1 MLKELSV
8 SILAATTLFSASS
21 GAVLAEPLQ
30 APAVEAKAGSQAA
43 ESTVMAKIEWDEVPG
58 AAWYEISIR
67 DLDTNWKTIG
77 RNTSPDDTKY
87 RTYVKKGNEFKFWVG
102 AFDKKG
108 VLLKQDSTT
117 KRMNRDSSIYLEL

>member
-30 APAVEAKAGSQAA
+30 ASAVEAKAGSQAA
-43 ESTVMAKIEWDEVPG
+43 ERVLAKIVWNDVPG

-67 DLDTNWKTIG
+67 NLDTDRQYFNRENNDNKHLTYVDSG
-77 RNTSPDDTKY
+77 HKY
-87 RTYVKKGNEFKFWVG
+87 RFWVG
-102 AFDKKG
+102 AFDKNGK
-108 VLLKQDSTT
+108 LIKQDSTT
-117 KRMNRDSSIYLEL
+117 KRINDDSWISLEL